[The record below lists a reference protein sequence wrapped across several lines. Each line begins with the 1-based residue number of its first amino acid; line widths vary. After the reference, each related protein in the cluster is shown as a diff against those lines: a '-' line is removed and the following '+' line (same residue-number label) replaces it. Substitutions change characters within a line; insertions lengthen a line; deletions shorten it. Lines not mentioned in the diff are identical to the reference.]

1 MGDLGQAFSPRLSVL
16 PRISSYTLTML
27 RELVVSCALLGLVA
41 SQPIEILSYSSP
53 DTQTL
58 GSHRHSMEG
67 VPGEAVK
74 GHFAFKAPDTEDTV
88 YKVSYTADSLGF
100 QPVGDHLFQP
110 VEVPQQEVPVMVGYT
125 PEVAAARDQFLEMQ
139 EKLMEQ
145 QMVEEQMMELE
156 ERRRRKREA
165 DPVVFPHISVS
176 SSQFVPTYN
185 SNSGLVPTY
194 NSNPINYSPYYT
206 YPMVLPMTNQGR
218 VYPSLNSYPYPIY
231 RIIPQVEDSQVPSM
245 IQEGE
250 EEPAALAL

>member
-1 MGDLGQAFSPRLSVL
+1 MGVL
-16 PRISSYTLTML
+16 HRISSHTLTML

-88 YKVSYTADSLGF
+88 YKVSYTADSLG
-100 QPVGDHLFQP
+100 PQP

-145 QMVEEQMMELE
+145 QMAEEQMMELE

-165 DPVVFPHISVS
+165 DPVVFPHIPVS

-206 YPMVLPMTNQGR
+206 YPMVLPM
-218 VYPSLNSYPYPIY
+218 
-231 RIIPQVEDSQVPSM
+231 VEDSQVPSM

>member
-1 MGDLGQAFSPRLSVL
+1 MGSVL
-16 PRISSYTLTML
+16 HRISSYTLTML
-27 RELVVSCALLGLVA
+27 RELVVSFALLGLVA

-67 VPGEAVK
+67 VPGEAVM

-100 QPVGDHLFQP
+100 QPVGDHLPHP

-194 NSNPINYSPYYT
+194 NSNPII
-206 YPMVLPMTNQGR
+206 LPVTNQGR